1 MALQPSPLSPL
12 ARPVALGPASYPAT
26 AATAATPWWREPY
39 VWLVVGGPLAVVVAG
54 IYTAYIAMS
63 NPDPLVDRSAYRQQA
78 QVKAVSVDELA
89 RLQPAHQARNHAAA
103 PVVRVVPAAA
113 AEGAGPGAAEPVPT
127 GR

>member
-1 MALQPSPLSPL
+1 MALQPSSIP
-12 ARPVALGPASYPAT
+12 RPVALGPASSPAPV
-26 AATAATPWWREPY
+26 AAPWWREPY

-78 QVKAVSVDELA
+78 QVKALSVDELA

-103 PVVRVVPAAA
+103 PVVRPVSVAPADAQAEAA
-113 AEGAGPGAAEPVPT
+113 NAPAD
-127 GR
+127 R